1 MDKRTVL
8 AMFLT
13 IVVVTLGMFIQT
25 TFFTPDVVTPTETVA
40 QEENLN
46 NNTTQS
52 VISNSTSTSD
62 NNSTLSTS
70 NYTYVN
76 EKDAWNSGKPGSFI
90 AVDDNSKDQSFNYN
104 NGVLDIT
111 FDTKGASV
119 SSIKTLNHLDENGEP
134 VELLFKGNS
143 DKNAFLMY
151 AGGDIENP
159 IDANFNYSIDGN
171 TVTFT
176 KTFAS
181 LDDNSNP
188 SDTFNVI
195 KTYTFAENEYL
206 FEVNITIEN
215 SVNKEIPLNFENNA
229 YTLAFE
235 PQIGPSFETISNNNY
250 SYRRFY
256 VKYDGESKKKTLRVD
271 GTEQIDDYVT
281 WSALAGKY
289 FTMIAIPDATKYNIT
304 LTQETNKDGL
314 AQANGMYYTRP
325 TIKSAYNTDTFRFY
339 CGPELPE
346 NLSIYNH
353 SDDNAFGLSGLNL
366 EEAVD
371 ASSWLG
377 WLENILKWALAML
390 NKVIPNYGIDIILLT
405 IILKIII
412 NPLTKKSMQ
421 SSAKMSA
428 LGPQMEEMKKKYE
441 NNPEKLN
448 KEMSELYRKE
458 GVNPISGCL
467 PMLIQFPILI
477 AFYGLLN
484 KHFELR
490 GAMFIPGWITDLSQP
505 ETIFTLPLSLPF
517 LGNQIHLLP
526 ILYTVSMIFS
536 MKITQSAQSAAAGQS
551 ASMMK
556 VMTYGMP
563 IMFFFVLYN
572 APSGLL
578 LYWSVMNSI
587 SILQQLWNNNKAKKN
602 SSTKKSIAFSK
613 KAKSKK

>member
-13 IVVVTLGMFIQT
+13 IVVVTLGMFVQT
-25 TFFTPDVVTPTETVA
+25 TFFAPEILPTEETVA
-40 QEENLN
+40 QTAIAENDN
-46 NNTTQS
+46 QTNESVITTNTTTTS
-52 VISNSTSTSD
+52 TSSTSTSY
-62 NNSTLSTS
+62 N
-70 NYTYVN
+70 YVN
-76 EKDAWNSGKPGSFI
+76 QSSAYNSGLPGSFVAI
-90 AVDDNSKDQSFNYN
+90 DENSESEFVYN
-104 NGVLDIT
+104 NGVLNVT

-119 SSIKTLNHLDENGEP
+119 SSIKLVEHLDTEGNP

-151 AGGDIENP
+151 AGNDRSNP
-159 IDANFNYSIDGN
+159 IDSNFNYSIQSNDI
-171 TVTFT
+171 VFSQ
-176 KTFAS
+176 TFAL
-181 LDDNSNP
+181 LDDNGEAG
-188 SDTFNVI
+188 DTFKVI
-195 KTYTFAENEYL
+195 KTYTFNENEYL

-215 SVNKEIPLNFENNA
+215 SINKAIPLNFENNA

-235 PQIGPSFETISNNNY
+235 PQLGPSFETMANNNY

-256 VKYDGESKKKTLRVD
+256 TKYDGDSNKKTINVD
-271 GTEQIDDYVT
+271 EEEVLEDYVT
-281 WSALAGKY
+281 WTALAGKY
-289 FTMIAIPDATKYNIT
+289 FAIIAIPDATQYDIT
-304 LTQETNKDGL
+304 LTKEVDVDGL

-325 TIKSAYNTDTFRFY
+325 VIKSAYNTDTFRFY
-339 CGPELPE
+339 CGPELSST
-346 NLSIYNH
+346 LSIYNN
-353 SDDNAFGLSGLNL
+353 SQDNGFGLSGLNL
-366 EEAVD
+366 DQAVD

-377 WLENILKWALAML
+377 WLENILKWALNML

-405 IILKIII
+405 IILKILI
-412 NPLTKKSMQ
+412 NPLTKKSME
-421 SSAKMSA
+421 SSAKMGA
-428 LGPQMEEMKKKYE
+428 LGPKTEELKKKYE

-458 GVNPISGCL
+458 GINPLGGCL
-467 PMLIQFPILI
+467 PMLVQFPILI

-505 ETIFTLPLSLPF
+505 ETIFTLGFNIPF

-536 MKITQSAQSAAAGQS
+536 MKITQAGQAGGGQA
-551 ASMMK
+551 ASTMK
-556 VMTYGMP
+556 IMTYGMP

-578 LYWSVMNSI
+578 LYWSVMNAI
-587 SILQQLWNNNKAKKN
+587 SIGQQLFKNNQLKKGKVKNNNK
-602 SSTKKSIAFSK
+602 IAFSK
-613 KAKSKK
+613 KKK